1 MLTAVKNV
9 NVFVKKRF
17 KIKLDAMSTESS
29 KRKSVQLCKS
39 VPGRISVYWRD
50 G

>member
-1 MLTAVKNV
+1 MEWSADCS
-9 NVFVKKRF
+9 KKRECVRKKTCF

-39 VPGRISVYWRD
+39 VPGRISVY
-50 G
+50 